1 MTHFAEGGETLA
13 QDRAGSLQN
22 EAVDREQD
30 PADHA
35 AQANVEGR
43 TAMER
48 RNVRREAGARLAFVV
63 GLSA

>member
-1 MTHFAEGGETLA
+1 MTPSAEGEETLG
-13 QDRAGSLQN
+13 QDRAGHLQN

-35 AQANVEGR
+35 AQADVDGR

-48 RNVRREAGARLAFVV
+48 RNVRREAGARLAFVL

>member
-1 MTHFAEGGETLA
+1 MTHSAEGEETLG

-30 PADHA
+30 PADHD

-48 RNVRREAGARLAFVV
+48 RNVRREAGAGLAFVV
-63 GLSA
+63 GQSA

>member
-1 MTHFAEGGETLA
+1 MTHSAVGGETLG
-13 QDRAGSLQN
+13 QDRADSLQK

-48 RNVRREAGARLAFVV
+48 RNVRREAGARLTFVL
-63 GLSA
+63 GLCA